1 MNLKRSR
8 TLLSAS
14 VLMLVGVGTLVGG
27 TYALFT
33 DTAKVTNHLK
43 AGNLNISLVRTKLVK
58 NTLNNEG
65 VITSSTNTTEVDFSG
80 ESQENIFG
88 LDTDE
93 VIVPTSS
100 FTADL
105 KLINGKKDGDS
116 YVPSS
121 VAFSYSVKIVVSDDS
136 NGDLINQLSIT
147 VKKDASDTGTTKT
160 LKEFD
165 GLVILEGNMTKTD
178 TSKAFS
184 VAITF
189 VDTAPDNAENN
200 KAQDKNASF
209 DLVVE
214 AVQLTSLD

>member
-1 MNLKRSR
+1 MNLRRSR

-14 VLMLVGVGTLVGG
+14 VLMMVGVGTLVGG

-58 NTLNNEG
+58 NTLNDQG
-65 VITSSTNTTEVDFSG
+65 VITKTENTDEVDFSG
-80 ESQENIFG
+80 ETQENIFG
-88 LDTDE
+88 LGSDE
-93 VIVPTSS
+93 LIVPTSS

-105 KLINGKKDGDS
+105 KLINGKKDGND

-136 NGDLINQLSIT
+136 NGDLINQLSVT

-165 GLVILEGNMTKTD
+165 GSVILEGKMTKTD
-178 TSKAFS
+178 ASKAFS
-184 VAITF
+184 VAIKF
-189 VDTAPDNAENN
+189 IDTSSNNAENN
-200 KAQDKNASF
+200 KAQDKSASF

-214 AVQLTSLD
+214 ATQLTSLD

>member
-1 MNLKRSR
+1 MNLRRSR

-14 VLMLVGVGTLVGG
+14 VLMMVGVGTLVGG

-58 NTLNNEG
+58 NTLNDQG
-65 VITSSTNTTEVDFSG
+65 VLAQTTNTDEVDFSG

-88 LDTDE
+88 LGSDE
-93 VIVPTSS
+93 LIVPTSS

-105 KLINGKKDGDS
+105 KLINGKKDGNS

-136 NGDLINQLSIT
+136 NEDLINQLNVT

-165 GLVILEGNMTKTD
+165 DLVILDGKMIKTE
-178 TSKAFS
+178 TSKEFS

-189 VDTAPDNAENN
+189 KDTAPDNDENN
-200 KAQDKNASF
+200 KAQDKKASF

-214 AVQLTSLD
+214 ATQLTSLE